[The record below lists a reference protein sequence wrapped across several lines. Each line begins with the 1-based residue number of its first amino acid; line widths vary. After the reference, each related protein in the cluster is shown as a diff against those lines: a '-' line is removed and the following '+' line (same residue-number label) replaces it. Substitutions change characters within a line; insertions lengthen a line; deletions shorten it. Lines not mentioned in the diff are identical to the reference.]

1 MTWPWTEPDPTRLE
15 HDLAAERRAL
25 RDLSS
30 RLQAAQDEMAALRA
44 SLVERTHERDVA
56 TRAAEATEAKFLV
69 VTDALAYE
77 RQRGKDLADR
87 LLALTDRRALAAFR
101 GEAAPL
107 APIEVEAP
115 RSPRAPIVGAAGT
128 YDPAKVD
135 IESLFRLQD
144 DRP

>member
-1 MTWPWTEPDPTRLE
+1 MMWFASRPDPASIE

-25 RDLSS
+25 RDISTRLS
-30 RLQAAQDEMAALRA
+30 AANDEMAALRA
-44 SLVERTHERDVA
+44 SLVERTHERDTA
-56 TRAAEATEAKFLV
+56 IRASEAAEAKFLV

-77 RQRGKDLADR
+77 RQRNKELADR

-101 GEAAPL
+101 GEIAP
-107 APIEVEAP
+107 PVQVETEPP

-135 IESLFRLQD
+135 IEALFRMQD
-144 DRP
+144 NRP